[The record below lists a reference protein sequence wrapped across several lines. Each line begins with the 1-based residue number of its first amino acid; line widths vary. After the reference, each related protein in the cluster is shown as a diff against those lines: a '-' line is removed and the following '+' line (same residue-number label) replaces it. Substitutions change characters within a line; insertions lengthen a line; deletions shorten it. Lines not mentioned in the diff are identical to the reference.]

1 MMPDGNEAARPI
13 PIPDVI
19 SAPYWSAA
27 RQHRLAL
34 QACANCRKF
43 QHPPA
48 PVCRGCGA
56 RELAYS
62 EVATRGKVYSFTVSH
77 HNFTSQP
84 SREVPYAIGI
94 VEVDGTDGARIL
106 ANFVDTPLDAIRIGA
121 AVDVVFEDIS
131 AEVSLPQFRL
141 IPDRSVSAGG
151 DT

>member
-1 MMPDGNEAARPI
+1 MMPDGHEAARPI
-13 PIPDVI
+13 PVPDAV

-34 QACANCRKF
+34 QVCASCRQF

-48 PVCRGCGA
+48 PVCRHCGA
-56 RELAYS
+56 RELTYS
-62 EVATRGKVYSFTVSH
+62 EVATRGRVYSFTVSH
-77 HNFTSQP
+77 HNFTAETG
-84 SREVPYAIGI
+84 RALPYAIGI
-94 VEVDGTDGARIL
+94 VEVDGADGARIL
-106 ANFVDTPLDAIRIGA
+106 ANFVDTPLDAIHVGA

-141 IPDRSVSAGG
+141 ISDHPAQAGG